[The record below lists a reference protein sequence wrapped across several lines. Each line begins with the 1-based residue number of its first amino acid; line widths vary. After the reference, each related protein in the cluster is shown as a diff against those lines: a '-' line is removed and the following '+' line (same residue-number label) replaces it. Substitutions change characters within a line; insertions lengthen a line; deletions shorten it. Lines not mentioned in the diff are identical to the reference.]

1 MVPTEAKVVEI
12 LKGIN
17 HPGSGKD
24 IVTISMVRDLEVNDR
39 NIRFSLDTGGRRD
52 PFVKAVKIACEKT
65 LRSAFGEG
73 PGLEIDI
80 VMDAPRQK
88 TPPPVLAGV
97 KNVIAVASGKGGVGK
112 STVAVNLA
120 IALAKRGYDV
130 GLLDA
135 DIFGPSVP
143 KMLGAGDT
151 RPRVRKEGDRS
162 VIIPEKKYGVKF
174 LSVGLFVPADN
185 ALIWRGPMAT
195 GALKQLIGDADW
207 GELDYMIFDLPP
219 GTSDIHLTLVQEL
232 PVTGAIIVSTPQDVA
247 LADVTKG
254 VAMFRSE
261 DISVPVLGLVEN
273 MAWFTPAELPENRYY
288 IFGRD
293 GCRKLAEK
301 LDLPVLAQ
309 IPVVQGIS
317 EGGDKGL
324 PVALEG
330 NETAAA
336 FTSLAEKVVEA
347 VDIRNRTMEP
357 TKKVE
362 IKRK

>member
-1 MVPTEAKVVEI
+1 MVPTKDKVVEI
-12 LKGIN
+12 LKRIN

-24 IVTISMVRDLEVNDR
+24 IVTLSMLRDLSVDEKF
-39 NIRFSLDTGGRRD
+39 ISFSLDTGGRRD
-52 PFVKAVKIACEKT
+52 PFVKAVKIACEKA

-73 PGLEIDI
+73 PGLEIGI
-80 VMDAPRQK
+80 IMDAPKQK
-88 TPPPVLAGV
+88 TPPPLLSGV

-120 IALAKRGYDV
+120 VALAKKGYEV

-143 KMLGAGDT
+143 KMMGAADS
-151 RPRVRKEGDRS
+151 RPKVRKEGDRS
-162 VIIPEKKYGVKF
+162 LIIPEKKYGVKF

-195 GALKQLIGDADW
+195 GALKQLIGDAEW
-207 GELDYMIFDLPP
+207 GDLDYMIFDLPP

-254 VAMFRSE
+254 VAMFRSK
-261 DISVPVLGLVEN
+261 DIAVPVLGLVEN

-293 GCRKLAEK
+293 GCKKLAEK
-301 LDLPVLAQ
+301 LDLPVLEQ

-317 EGGDKGL
+317 EGGDRGT
-324 PVALEG
+324 PVALED

-336 FTSLAEKVVEA
+336 FERLAAKVVEV
-347 VDIRNRTMEP
+347 VDERNRTMEP

-362 IKRK
+362 IKK